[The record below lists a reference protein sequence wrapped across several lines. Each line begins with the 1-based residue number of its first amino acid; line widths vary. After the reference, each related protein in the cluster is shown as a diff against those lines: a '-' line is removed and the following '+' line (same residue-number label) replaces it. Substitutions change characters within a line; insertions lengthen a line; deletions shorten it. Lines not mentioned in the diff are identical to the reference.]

1 MKLPRLLL
9 CLFAAIALAMPP
21 LAVRG
26 AAPATGPVEM
36 DCPHHAPS
44 HDQGDSHRDTSKQ
57 AAQSCCPSAPFGWAV
72 IAAGQQAHYTFPE
85 PVTLYV
91 TYRTVGIGRDGAPV
105 FRDDIYGR
113 DRRVVRDMGKPRS

>member
-57 AAQSCCPSAPFGWAV
+57 AAQKLLILGFSAWTAFLS
-72 IAAGQQAHYTFPE
+72 AAR
-85 PVTLYV
+85 LW
-91 TYRTVGIGRDGAPV
+91 
-105 FRDDIYGR
+105 
-113 DRRVVRDMGKPRS
+113 